1 MHKNLTVSQPSCSK
15 FETTAVV
22 AGLTQSPLLS
32 LRGIRNV
39 VKPWLIKRS
48 RAGQNYETFA
58 CFFAGQGMPE
68 PLLQSVY
75 RMLAQRFPLI
85 SDFPVDPLDSL
96 LDLYGLDCYRD
107 DELTDFMCAIR
118 KTASLEFPYP
128 VPAFLPCE
136 TVADLVFLLAAR
148 CEPTYPSSHR
158 SCPSSAIERG
168 NEQKV
173 VSKWA

>member
-1 MHKNLTVSQPSCSK
+1 MHKNLTVSQPGCSK
-15 FETTAVV
+15 FETTAAF
-22 AGLTQSPLLS
+22 AGLTLSPLLS
-32 LRGIRNV
+32 LRGIQTL
-39 VKPWLIKRS
+39 VKPWLLKRN

-58 CFFAGQGMPE
+58 CFFAGQGIPE

-75 RMLAQRFPLI
+75 QTLAHRFPLL
-85 SDFPVDPLDSL
+85 SSFPVDPLDSL

-107 DELTDFMCAIR
+107 DELTDLMNAIR

-148 CEPTYPSSHR
+148 CEAIYPSAHL
-158 SCPSSAIERG
+158 SCSLSAVERG
-168 NEQKV
+168 NAQKV
-173 VSKWA
+173 VSRWP